1 MNVTVAVFRR
11 HTMPESSQL
20 RPAVFDPIEVAAAS
34 AAFCSQFGEV
44 SAEAYR
50 RAALHEVL
58 DRANVLAQA
67 LATYVRGA
75 RMHFRGVHCTAD
87 MRGDATAL
95 SCALHAWSDSVKMA
109 ADVYQTWQER
119 LVLSDH
125 QGHDRVAAALLFQ
138 DEVSGAPVSI
148 EISEMDERS

>member
-1 MNVTVAVFRR
+1 
-11 HTMPESSQL
+11 MPESSRPL
-20 RPAVFDPIEVAAAS
+20 PAVFDPIELAGAS

-44 SAEAYR
+44 SAEACR

-58 DRANVLAQA
+58 DHANVLAQA

-87 MRGDATAL
+87 MQSEAAAL
-95 SCALHAWSDSVKMA
+95 SCALHAWSDSVNMA
-109 ADVYQTWQER
+109 ADVYQTWHER

-125 QGHDRVAAALLFQ
+125 QGHDRVAATLRFQ
-138 DEVSGAPVSI
+138 AEVSGAPVSI